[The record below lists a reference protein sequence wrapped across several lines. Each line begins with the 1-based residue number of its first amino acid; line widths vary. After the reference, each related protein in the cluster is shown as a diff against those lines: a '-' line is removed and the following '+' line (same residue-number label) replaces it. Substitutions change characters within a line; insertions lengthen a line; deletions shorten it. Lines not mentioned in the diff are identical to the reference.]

1 MERSTIQRVAQEFWE
16 SVGDP
21 EPFPRDLEAA
31 VLWALPLAVFKV
43 PRLWVSD
50 VREWMLTRHIHFPFD
65 ASDRPLH
72 GCLVAR
78 GGHGCVLLNGTDNEG
93 ELRFSLAHESAHFI
107 LDYLRPRQRAA
118 QRLGASI
125 LEVFDGLRPP
135 TAQERTHAILSHLP
149 IGFHT
154 HLMERSGNGL
164 MGCDQAGVSEG
175 GADLLA
181 LELLAP
187 EVEVRLRVRHSRLTS
202 RQQKLTEI
210 ASQTLQRDFGLPSGI
225 ASGYAQYLYPPVHS
239 SSVREWLRQRDS

>member
-1 MERSTIQRVAQEFWE
+1 VEDGTIQRVAHEFWE
-16 SVGDP
+16 SAGDP
-21 EPFPRDLEAA
+21 GHFPRDLEAA
-31 VLWALPLAVFKV
+31 VLWTLPLAVFKL

-50 VREWMLTRHIHFPFD
+50 VQDWLVTHHIHFQFY
-65 ASDRPLH
+65 ASDRQLH
-72 GCLVAR
+72 GCLIAR
-78 GGHGCVLLNGTDNEG
+78 GGHGCVLLNGTDDED

-118 QRLGASI
+118 QRMGPSI

-135 TAQERTHAILSHLP
+135 TVQERTHAILSRVP

-164 MGCDQAGVSEG
+164 LGYHQAEVSEG

-187 EVEVRLRVRHSRLTS
+187 EVEVRWRVRHSRLTG
-202 RQQKLTEI
+202 RQQTLTEI
-210 ASQTLQRDFGLPSGI
+210 ASQTLQKEFGLPPGI
-225 ASGYAQYLYPPVHS
+225 ASGYAQYLYPPVHG
-239 SSVREWLRQRDS
+239 SSVREWLQQRDS